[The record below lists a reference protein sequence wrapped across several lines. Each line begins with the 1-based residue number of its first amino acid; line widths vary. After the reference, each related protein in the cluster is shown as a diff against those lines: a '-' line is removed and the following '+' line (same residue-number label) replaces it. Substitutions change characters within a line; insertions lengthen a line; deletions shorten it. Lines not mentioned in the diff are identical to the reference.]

1 MARIST
7 YGPDQSLHLK
17 DKVLGSS
24 YIRTVNSVDEFETQ
38 NFTLEE
44 LKGFLDGELSVSTLK
59 LKPNGGLVTEVITGV
74 NLFSSRFKCNKH
86 NRSSRK
92 LRFS

>member
-7 YGPDQSLHLK
+7 YGPDQTLHKK

-24 YIRTVNSVDEFETQ
+24 YIRTVNSVDEFETK

-44 LKGFLDGELSVSTLK
+44 LKGFFDGVLSVSTLN
-59 LKPNGGLVTEVITGV
+59 LKPNGGLVKETISGV
-74 NLFSSRFKCNKH
+74 EYLKFLSLLVVELIF
-86 NRSSRK
+86 
-92 LRFS
+92 

>member
-44 LKGFLDGELSVSTLK
+44 LKGFLDGELSVSTLR
-59 LKPNGGLVTEVITGV
+59 LKPNGGLVTEGA
-74 NLFSSRFKCNKH
+74 H
-86 NRSSRK
+86 
-92 LRFS
+92 